1 MTLSRTAVRYVM
13 ALIVTVTWAA
23 TYLADILVPTYN
35 PPAAINSIFSLVLA
49 TMFRGLE
56 WPTPR

>member
-1 MTLSRTAVRYVM
+1 M